1 MLSLKYFEANKNALA
16 YPNSTFIYVGEVE
29 RIIYI
34 PKCLLER
41 FLVVLLEQIS
51 IFQGNVNK

>member
-1 MLSLKYFEANKNALA
+1 MLSLKYFEANKTCWHIQIVH
-16 YPNSTFIYVGEVE
+16 SYVGELE
-29 RIIYI
+29 RIICI

-51 IFQGNVNK
+51 IFQGHVNK